1 MGVYR
6 YVTVRPL
13 VAFQTFSEGGEL
25 LASKPDCKV
34 ENFEMSTWRIIQ
46 IVSGVAT
53 KMDSSPLPLD
63 PDYLLYNWE
72 PADVMKPADR
82 KLRDSQLVELQ
93 PNIGAFCFSC
103 FLDEVYLVLLKVQ
116 KSESG

>member
-13 VAFQTFSEGGEL
+13 VAFQTFSEGGETL
-25 LASKPDCKV
+25 G
-34 ENFEMSTWRIIQ
+34 FEARLQ
-46 IVSGVAT
+46 GRKFRDEHLEDLDRSGVAT